1 MAFKDLTD
9 SSFKF
14 TYSLQVWFT
23 CNSAVDAPIN
33 DLKLLD
39 NLKQYEVEEIRTTG
53 IKWLTRHS
61 WYISPEM
68 ATLAIF
74 STQLSC
80 SEKQILVNDMTIECG
95 QHLLTELPSAIA
107 DLYISRMFFN
117 TVGLDDSFLSV
128 PVEQWCQTESYK
140 QALLTVNNLPCIND
154 CAERGFALIENC
166 NNRTTDE
173 TQKQYVLQMVEKHRK
188 TFVKLTTDELLNI

>member
-1 MAFKDLTD
+1 M
-9 SSFKF
+9 
-14 TYSLQVWFT
+14 
-23 CNSAVDAPIN
+23 DAPIN

-39 NLKQYEVEEIRTTG
+39 NLKQYEVEEIRATG

-80 SEKQILVNDMTIECG
+80 SEKQILVNDMTIERG
-95 QHLLTELPSAIA
+95 QHLLTELPSGIA
-107 DLYISRMFFN
+107 DLHISRMFFN

-128 PVEQWCQTESYK
+128 PDEQWCQTESYK
-140 QALLTVNNLPCIND
+140 QALLTVNNLPYIND
-154 CAERGFALIENC
+154 CAERGVALIENC
-166 NNRTTDE
+166 NNLTTDE
-173 TQKQYVLQMVEKHRK
+173 TQKQYVLQVVEKHRK

>member
-95 QHLLTELPSAIA
+95 QHLLTELSSAIA
-107 DLYISRMFFN
+107 DLHISRMFFN
-117 TVGLDDSFLSV
+117 TVGLDDSFCLSQSNSGAKQSLTSKLCLQSIICRASTIVLSV
-128 PVEQWCQTESYK
+128 
-140 QALLTVNNLPCIND
+140 ALP
-154 CAERGFALIENC
+154 
-166 NNRTTDE
+166 
-173 TQKQYVLQMVEKHRK
+173 
-188 TFVKLTTDELLNI
+188 